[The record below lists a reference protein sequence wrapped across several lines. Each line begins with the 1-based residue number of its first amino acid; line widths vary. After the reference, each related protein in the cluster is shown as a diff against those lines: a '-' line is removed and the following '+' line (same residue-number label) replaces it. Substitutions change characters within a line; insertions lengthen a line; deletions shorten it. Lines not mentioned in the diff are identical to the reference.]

1 MRCLM
6 GCSALF
12 VVLNWIFWRDFVRH
26 YRESPEDELDFVDM
40 YKLQV
45 LCKMYQTKARK
56 RALGLK
62 MGDLTCFGLM
72 GKTWKA
78 CCFPLKMAASA
89 KNSGIHGDPRVSG
102 GQQHQK
108 LDVVTVRR

>member
-1 MRCLM
+1 M

-45 LCKMYQTKARK
+45 LCKMYQTKA
-56 RALGLK
+56 
-62 MGDLTCFGLM
+62 
-72 GKTWKA
+72 
-78 CCFPLKMAASA
+78 AS
-89 KNSGIHGDPRVSG
+89 
-102 GQQHQK
+102 
-108 LDVVTVRR
+108 